1 MLSNGRPGL
10 SGAPGA
16 PHLRQQLKTV
26 NQQACNGWMRVSK
39 MEQKLTIRSASLSP
53 YGHPRAAV
61 PQYGR
66 RYHREGTIMKK
77 LSLIGIVGGAALLAA
92 VPLSLQWSQV
102 GPAVPLLTVSHANAQ
117 YYGPSRRH
125 VRRVYRRAYRRAYG
139 GYPSSYGGY
148 PSPAPSSFGGY
159 PS

>member
-1 MLSNGRPGL
+1 MSL
-10 SGAPGA
+10 AHFA
-16 PHLRQQLKTV
+16 DFT
-26 NQQACNGWMRVSK
+26 
-39 MEQKLTIRSASLSP
+39 ASLSP

-77 LSLIGIVGGAALLAA
+77 LSMIGIVGGAALLAA

-125 VRRVYRRAYRRAYG
+125 VHRVYRRAYRRAYG
-139 GYPSSYGGY
+139 GYPSSTEDIL
-148 PSPAPSSFGGY
+148 PPILPATEDILPASDNIPVRFTVGIVISAKL
-159 PS
+159 SHLA

>member
-1 MLSNGRPGL
+1 MTVRP
-10 SGAPGA
+10 
-16 PHLRQQLKTV
+16 
-26 NQQACNGWMRVSK
+26 
-39 MEQKLTIRSASLSP
+39 ASLSP

-77 LSLIGIVGGAALLAA
+77 LSMIGIVGGAALLAA

-117 YYGPSRRH
+117 YYGPTEDQFFTEEQFE
-125 VRRVYRRAYRRAYG
+125 VYRALGFHMVCGFFDRSDKFA
-139 GYPSSYGGY
+139 
-148 PSPAPSSFGGY
+148 FL
-159 PS
+159 